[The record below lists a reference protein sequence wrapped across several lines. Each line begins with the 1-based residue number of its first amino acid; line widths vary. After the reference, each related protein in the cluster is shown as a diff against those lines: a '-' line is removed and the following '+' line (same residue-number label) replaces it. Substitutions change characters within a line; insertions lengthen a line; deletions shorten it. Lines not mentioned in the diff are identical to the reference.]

1 MELLQVSLGQMLFYV
16 GIIITNIIWLVL
28 VIDR

>member
-16 GIIITNIIWLVL
+16 GILITNIIWLVL